1 MMIRN
6 IKNPVTEALQQYLG
20 SEGARNDANRPV
32 TGAAASAITET
43 VELSS
48 QAKEIRQIR
57 AALANSPDVRE
68 DKVTALKR
76 EIESGKYQIQPDAVA
91 NKMIDESL
99 IDIFA

>member
-6 IKNPVTEALQQYLG
+6 VKNPVAEALQQYLG

-48 QAKEIRQIR
+48 RAKDIRQIR
-57 AALANSPDVRE
+57 AALANTPDVRE
-68 DKVTALKR
+68 DKVMALKQ
-76 EIESGKYQIQPDAVA
+76 EIENGKYQIQSEAVA

-99 IDIFA
+99 IDLFA

>member
-1 MMIRN
+1 MIRN
-6 IKNPVTEALQQYLG
+6 VKNPVAEALQQYLG
-20 SEGARNDANRPV
+20 SEGARNDTNRPA
-32 TGAAASAITET
+32 TGAAPSAIKET

-48 QAKEIRQIR
+48 RAKEIRQIR
-57 AALANSPDVRE
+57 ATLANSPDVRE

-76 EIESGKYQIQPDAVA
+76 EIENDKYQLQSEAVA